1 MKRTI
6 SWAMVSLVILLA
18 GCTIRAPQQ
27 TSDTAP
33 IPGTG
38 TPAATATPQPSAN
51 ADLKALQSL
60 LPNQTAFQWHYF
72 GTAEYAHSMQLIS
85 MEDTADGAL
94 YHTEG
99 TVADLSGGASEE
111 DYAIRIDYRITP
123 QALTQQAEGSMLMD
137 SIFPTLELIRGPL
150 VKGTAWTQQQNDA
163 EGRSRQLR
171 CTITDVTQKDERKV
185 YHVEYRVQDSDY
197 YEERE
202 LSEGIGVTYFEK
214 YLPLNNIGDKF
225 SYQLF
230 TEETRPIVM
239 GYEKWLPQLGL
250 EYRYTGLAEYAHT
263 GQLIKLESRSGEDV
277 YEYRG
282 TLLGASGVDTAF
294 VVQYRADT
302 KRGTVTEKVVS
313 NERGTKDIHSKLHN
327 LVVLKF
333 PLEAGAT
340 WSHKATLDGASVTV
354 KAEVVRYDADAGL
367 VQVRYTAPAE
377 GYYDGTYREERTF
390 EAGYGMTDFSMLL
403 PGDIGLSAEDAKDEA
418 KRDAAL
424 DAYSFHYAMEKPAE

>member
-1 MKRTI
+1 MNRSI
-6 SWAMVSLVILLA
+6 PLALCAVVALLA
-18 GCTIRAPQQ
+18 GCTVR
-27 TSDTAP
+27 
-33 IPGTG
+33 
-38 TPAATATPQPSAN
+38 TPMPSGGATPMPATSTPTAMPSAQPTDS

-60 LPNQTAFQWHYF
+60 LPNQPDFQWHYF
-72 GTAEYAHSMQLIS
+72 GTAEYAHSLQLTS
-85 MEDTADGAL
+85 VENAAGGTL

-111 DYAIRIDYRITP
+111 DFSIRIDYRITP

-137 SIFPTLELIRGPL
+137 SIFPTLELIRAPL
-150 VKGTAWTQQQNDA
+150 AKGTAWTQQQNDA
-163 EGRSRQLR
+163 EGRSRLLH
-171 CTITDVTQKDERKV
+171 CAITDVTRQDGRPV

-202 LSEGIGVTYFEK
+202 LTEGIGVTYFEK
-214 YLPLNNIGDKF
+214 YLPLNNNGDKF

-230 TEETRPIVM
+230 TQETRPIVM

-263 GQLIKLESRSGEDV
+263 GQLIKVESKSGEDV

-282 TLLGASGVDTAF
+282 TILGASGVDTTF

-302 KRGTVTEKVVS
+302 KRGTVTEQVMS
-313 NERGTKDIHSKLHN
+313 NERGTADIHSKLHN

-333 PLEAGAT
+333 PLETGAT
-340 WSHKATLDGASVTV
+340 WSHKATLDGTSVTV
-354 KAEVVRYDADAGL
+354 KAEVVRYDADAGV

-377 GYYDGTYREERTF
+377 GYYDNTYRETRTF
-390 EAGYGMTDFSMLL
+390 EAGYGMTAFSMLL
-403 PGDIGLSAEDAKDEA
+403 PGDIGLSPEDAKDEA
-418 KRDAAL
+418 KRATAL
-424 DAYSFHYAMEKPAE
+424 DAFSFHYEMEKPAE